1 MTVIKQSRP
10 RSQGFTLLE
19 LLVAIAIF
27 AIMAALAGISLE
39 AVVTQQA
46 IANENYRQLKSL
58 QRSVQILCDDLYQLQ
73 PRGVRDV
80 LGQNYELPLI
90 ADGRG
95 MYLLRLSRAGWRNP
109 AGFSRGT
116 LQRVQYRLNDGA
128 LIREYWPVLDP
139 VLAMEPI
146 EEVLLEN
153 VALVKFEFLDIENAQ
168 PEWEPVW
175 PPLRIDA
182 SDWPKAVRFA
192 IEIDGFGRIE
202 RLIEVPG

>member
-27 AIMAALAGISLE
+27 AIMAALGGISLE

-58 QRSVQILCDDLYQLQ
+58 QRTVQILCDDLYQLQ

>member
-46 IANENYRQLKSL
+46 IANGNYRQLKSL

>member
-1 MTVIKQSRP
+1 M
-10 RSQGFTLLE
+10 
-19 LLVAIAIF
+19 
-27 AIMAALAGISLE
+27 
-39 AVVTQQA
+39 
-46 IANENYRQLKSL
+46 
-58 QRSVQILCDDLYQLQ
+58 
-73 PRGVRDV
+73 
-80 LGQNYELPLI
+80 
-90 ADGRG
+90 
-95 MYLLRLSRAGWRNP
+95 
-109 AGFSRGT
+109 
-116 LQRVQYRLNDGA
+116 QRVRYRLNDGA

-153 VALVKFEFLDIENAQ
+153 VAHVKFEFLDIENAQ

>member
-1 MTVIKQSRP
+1 MTLVKQPHP

-19 LLVAIAIF
+19 LLIAIAIF
-27 AIMAALAGISLE
+27 AIMAALGGISLD

-46 IANENYRQLKSL
+46 LANENYRQLKGV
-58 QRSVQILCDDLYQLQ
+58 QRSIQILCDDLYQLQ

-95 MYLLRLSRAGWRNP
+95 IYLLRLSRAGWRNP
-109 AGFSRGT
+109 AGLSRGT
-116 LQRVQYRLNDGA
+116 LQRVQYRLDDGA

-153 VALVKFEFLDIENAQ
+153 VALAKFEFLEIENVQ
-168 PEWEPVW
+168 SQWGPVW

-182 SDWPKAVRFA
+182 SDWPKAIRFA

>member
-27 AIMAALAGISLE
+27 AIMAALGGISLE

-95 MYLLRLSRAGWRNP
+95 LYLLRLSRAGWRNP

>member
-27 AIMAALAGISLE
+27 AIMAALGGISLE

-192 IEIDGFGRIE
+192 IEIDGFGRLE

>member
-27 AIMAALAGISLE
+27 AIMAALGGISLE

-58 QRSVQILCDDLYQLQ
+58 QRTVQILCDDLYQLQ
-73 PRGVRDV
+73 PRGGRDV

>member
-1 MTVIKQSRP
+1 MPVIKQSRP

-27 AIMAALAGISLE
+27 AIMAALGGISLE

-58 QRSVQILCDDLYQLQ
+58 QRTVQILCDDLYQLQ

>member
-27 AIMAALAGISLE
+27 AIMAALGGISLE

-116 LQRVQYRLNDGA
+116 LQRVQYHLNDGA

>member
-27 AIMAALAGISLE
+27 AIMAALGGISLE

>member
-1 MTVIKQSRP
+1 MIVVKQSRP

-27 AIMAALAGISLE
+27 AIMAALGGISLQ

-46 IANENYRQLKSL
+46 LANENYRQLKSL
-58 QRSVQILCDDLYQLQ
+58 QRTIQILCDDLYQLQ

-153 VALVKFEFLDIENAQ
+153 VALVKFEFFDIQNAQ

>member
-27 AIMAALAGISLE
+27 AIMAALGGISLE

-80 LGQNYELPLI
+80 LGQHYELPLI

>member
-27 AIMAALAGISLE
+27 AIMAALGGISLE

-58 QRSVQILCDDLYQLQ
+58 QRTVQILCDDLYQLQ

-153 VALVKFEFLDIENAQ
+153 VALVKFEFLDIENTQ

>member
-27 AIMAALAGISLE
+27 AIMAALGGISLE
-39 AVVTQQA
+39 AVITQQA

-58 QRSVQILCDDLYQLQ
+58 QRTVQILCDDLYQLQ